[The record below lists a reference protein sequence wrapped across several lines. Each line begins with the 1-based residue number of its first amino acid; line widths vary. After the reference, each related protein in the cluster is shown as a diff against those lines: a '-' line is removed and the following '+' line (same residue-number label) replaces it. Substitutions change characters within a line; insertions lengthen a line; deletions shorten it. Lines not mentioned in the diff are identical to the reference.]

1 MRDVRGGIFFQF
13 FFLSAPLLSCQ
24 RANTFRLNTLSAR
37 RLLHL
42 SCLTNVCMSVWER
55 VMSVCV
61 CVCVYIY
68 IWERGIRVCA
78 CLCVCV
84 FGREACVC
92 VCVCVCVRETRA
104 CVRAV

>member
-61 CVCVYIY
+61 CVYIY
-68 IWERGIRVCA
+68 LGERHTSVCVFVCVCIWERGI
-78 CLCVCV
+78 CVCGPV
-84 FGREACVC
+84 HVSKDVPGIP
-92 VCVCVCVRETRA
+92 
-104 CVRAV
+104 